1 MELIPLSQAPATCL
15 RSWFW
20 CFTFLLAV
28 LQDWNLSQS
37 KLYLSTDVFKLLQTC
52 LIHSEPTF
60 DEIYIYIY
68 INTMHMLILHVF
80 YIHIWFYVGMLPKPS
95 NSHHQDF
102 SQDLGIPFCTFGQ
115 GRAMACRN
123 CSSPQRRFTC
133 STNAGDAD
141 AFKVRMVIENPS
153 WTQGGMVTWGF
164 FPSKING
171 WNRNIPS
178 NWIRKIT
185 SFKPPPLGCHI
196 NFEWK
201 IFETPNGWV

>member
-1 MELIPLSQAPATCL
+1 MITQVLPIHHVSMELIPLSQAPATCL

-60 DEIYIYIY
+60 DEIYIY

-153 WTQGGMVTWGF
+153 WTQGGW
-164 FPSKING
+164 
-171 WNRNIPS
+171 
-178 NWIRKIT
+178 
-185 SFKPPPLGCHI
+185 
-196 NFEWK
+196 
-201 IFETPNGWV
+201 